1 MKALTFAVLVFAGS
15 ILAAQTLSTGPS
27 TATEPSAKAQARLE
41 REVQHELLM
50 QPYYGVFDIIK
61 YSVNGYNVTLSGQV
75 TRPSIKSDAI
85 AAVKSIEGVERVD
98 DQIKVLPP
106 SSSDDQLRLALFQ
119 SIYGFAPLQKYA
131 LGTLKPIR
139 IIVERGHVTLEGV
152 VDNETDRNTAAIRA
166 NSVPGIIGQISNNL
180 RVQDQSAKK

>member
-1 MKALTFAVLVFAGS
+1 MLT
-15 ILAAQTLSTGPS
+15 AQSLSTGPS
-27 TATEPSAKAQARLE
+27 TGKDASPRAQARLE

-61 YSVNGYNVTLSGQV
+61 YSVDGYNVTLMGQV
-75 TRPSIKSDAI
+75 TRPTIKSDAV

-106 SSSDDQLRLALFQ
+106 SSGDDQLRIALFR
-119 SIYGFAPLQKYA
+119 SIYGFAPLQKYE

-139 IIVERGHVTLEGV
+139 IIVDRGHVTLEGV
-152 VDNETDRNTAAIRA
+152 VDNEADKNAAGIRA
-166 NSVPGIIGQISNNL
+166 SSVPGTIGQVTNNL
-180 RVQDQSAKK
+180 QIRDQSAKK